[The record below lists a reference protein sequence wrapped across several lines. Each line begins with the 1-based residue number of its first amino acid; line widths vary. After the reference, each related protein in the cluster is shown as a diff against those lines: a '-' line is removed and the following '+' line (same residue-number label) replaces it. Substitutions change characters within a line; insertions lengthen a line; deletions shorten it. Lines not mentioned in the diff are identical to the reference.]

1 MKQFTTTFFAA
12 FLAVAS
18 LGQGK
23 VENSLLWRITGPGM
37 DKPSYLFGTIHV
49 ICKDD
54 AVVSPT
60 LLKAIRDCE
69 EVYFEVD
76 MDNMLEMLM
85 VVSKMKMKGDT
96 TLQDLLEK
104 DDYKKVKEY
113 FTSKKSILPFSV
125 LETYKPILAASML
138 EASNMGCES
147 TAMEQL
153 IMMEANF
160 YEKEVKGLESLT
172 YQASILDSIPYKL
185 QAEQLV
191 EHIDRINK
199 GEGSPDETNEMFEAY
214 KAQDLDRL
222 EKLLMSSDAGIAS
235 FAELMLYNRN
245 RNWVEK
251 LKGIL
256 VKKSVVIAV
265 GAGHLPGE
273 NGVINLLRIAG
284 YTLTPMVNNMRPQK
298 EI

>member
-1 MKQFTTTFFAA
+1 MKQFTTAFFAA
-12 FLAVAS
+12 FITVAS

-23 VENSLLWRITGPGM
+23 TENTLLWKITGPGL

-49 ICKDD
+49 ICKED
-54 AVVSPT
+54 AVISPN

-76 MDNMLEMLM
+76 MDNMFEMVLA
-85 VVSKMKMKGDT
+85 VRKMRMKGDT
-96 TLQDLLEK
+96 TLKDLLPEN
-104 DDYKKVKEY
+104 DYETVREY
-113 FTSKKSILPFSV
+113 FASKKSMLPFSV

-138 EASNMGCES
+138 EANNMGCES

-153 IMMEANF
+153 IMMEANI
-160 YEKEVKGLESLT
+160 YEKEIKGLESLT
-172 YQASILDSIPYKL
+172 YQASMLDSIPYKY

-191 EHIDRINK
+191 EHINRINK
-199 GEGSPDETNEMFEAY
+199 GEASPDEPNEMFDAY
-214 KAQDLDRL
+214 KAQDLERL

-235 FAELMLYNRN
+235 FAEIMLYNRN

-256 VKKSVVIAV
+256 GKRPVLVAV

-273 NGVINLLRIAG
+273 NGVISLLRKAG
-284 YTLTPMVNNMRPQK
+284 YTLTPVVNDMRSVK

>member
-1 MKQFTTTFFAA
+1 MKQFTTAFFAA
-12 FLAVAS
+12 FITVAS

-23 VENSLLWRITGPGM
+23 TENTLLWKITGPGL

-49 ICKDD
+49 ICKED
-54 AVVSPT
+54 AVISPN

-76 MDNMLEMLM
+76 MDNMFEMVLA
-85 VVSKMKMKGDT
+85 VLKIRMKGVT
-96 TLQDLLEK
+96 TLKDLLPEN
-104 DDYKKVKEY
+104 DYETVREY
-113 FTSKKSILPFSV
+113 FASKKSMLPFSV

-138 EASNMGCES
+138 EANNMGCES

-153 IMMEANF
+153 IMMEANI
-160 YEKEVKGLESLT
+160 YEKEIKGLESLT
-172 YQASILDSIPYKL
+172 YQASMLDSIPYKY

-191 EHIDRINK
+191 EHINRINK
-199 GEGSPDETNEMFEAY
+199 GEASPDEPNEMFDAY
-214 KAQDLDRL
+214 KAQDLERL

-235 FAELMLYNRN
+235 FAEIMLYNRN

-256 VKKSVVIAV
+256 GKRPVLVAV

-273 NGVINLLRIAG
+273 NGVISLLRKAG
-284 YTLTPMVNNMRPQK
+284 YTLTPVVNDMRSVK

>member
-12 FLAVAS
+12 FLAVAA

-23 VENSLLWRITGPGM
+23 TEKSLLWKITGPGLE
-37 DKPSYLFGTIHV
+37 KPSYLFGTIHV
-49 ICKDD
+49 ICKED
-54 AVVSPT
+54 AVISPT
-60 LLKAIRDCE
+60 LLKSIRDCD

-76 MDNMLEMLM
+76 MDNMIEMLM
-85 VVSKMKMKGDT
+85 ALGKMKMKGDT
-96 TLQDLLEK
+96 TLKDLLEK
-104 DDYKKVKEY
+104 EDYKKVREY
-113 FTSKKSILPFSV
+113 FASKKSILPFSV

-138 EASNMGCES
+138 EANNMGCES
-147 TAMEQL
+147 TSMEQL
-153 IMMEANF
+153 IMMEANI
-160 YEKEVKGLESLT
+160 YEKEIKGLESLT

-199 GEGSPDETNEMFEAY
+199 GEGSPDEPNEMFDAY

-235 FAELMLYNRN
+235 FADLMLYNRN

-256 VKKSVVIAV
+256 GKKSVLVAV

-273 NGVINLLRIAG
+273 NGVIGLLRKAG
-284 YTLTPMVNNMRPQK
+284 YTLTPVVNMMRPPK